1 MFLCSFNKGVSAL
14 SDALTAQMLY
24 AIQCRHT
31 FVELHTSSALRIR
44 RSSSAASVHRTP
56 RCRAPRSRRRRED
69 HRKRVTKQTVDTELS
84 GVKERGRASRQR
96 E

>member
-1 MFLCSFNKGVSAL
+1 MLRFDFV
-14 SDALTAQMLY
+14 AQS
-24 AIQCRHT
+24 HT
-31 FVELHTSSALRIR
+31 PATSSR
-44 RSSSAASVHRTP
+44 RR
-56 RCRAPRSRRRRED
+56 RRRRRRRRED

>member
-1 MFLCSFNKGVSAL
+1 MLRFDFV
-14 SDALTAQMLY
+14 AQS
-24 AIQCRHT
+24 HT
-31 FVELHTSSALRIR
+31 PATSSR
-44 RSSSAASVHRTP
+44 RR
-56 RCRAPRSRRRRED
+56 RRRRRRED

>member
-1 MFLCSFNKGVSAL
+1 MLRFDFV
-14 SDALTAQMLY
+14 AQS
-24 AIQCRHT
+24 HT
-31 FVELHTSSALRIR
+31 PATSSR
-44 RSSSAASVHRTP
+44 RR
-56 RCRAPRSRRRRED
+56 RRRRRRRED